1 MATTLDDLVE
11 KVAKPEAR
19 PEAPAEA
26 SVRTDRG
33 IKGTYVDDD
42 IAWIAIRILVLVAVM
57 VLGSIGYLALERLI
71 GVKVLTMIR
80 IWSPVIAWGLMSF
93 FEKPFFK
100 IRPWA
105 ALATLTMI
113 PALSG
118 HLWQLFQGMVG
129 PR

>member
-1 MATTLDDLVE
+1 MAATLDDLASAITSDASISDTP
-11 KVAKPEAR
+11 KSSAR
-19 PEAPAEA
+19 
-26 SVRTDRG
+26 VDRG
-33 IKGTYVDDD
+33 IKGTYIDDD
-42 IAWIAIRILVLVAVM
+42 IAWISIRTLVLIAIL
-57 VLGSIGYLALERLI
+57 VLGSIGYLFLERLI

-80 IWSPVIAWGLMSF
+80 IWSPVIAWGLMAF

-105 ALATLTMI
+105 ILATLTMI

-129 PR
+129 AR

>member
-1 MATTLDDLVE
+1 MATTLDDLAE
-11 KVAKPEAR
+11 KVVKPESKTGETSA
-19 PEAPAEA
+19 
-26 SVRTDRG
+26 RTDRG
-33 IKGTYVDDD
+33 IQGTYVDDD
-42 IAWIAIRILVLVAVM
+42 FAWILIRTLVLVAVL
-57 VLGSIGYLALERLI
+57 VLWSIGYLALERLI

-80 IWSPVIAWGLMSF
+80 IWSPVVAWGLMAF

-129 PR
+129 AR

>member
-11 KVAKPEAR
+11 KVAKPEAKT
-19 PEAPAEA
+19 EAP
-26 SVRTDRG
+26 VRADRG

-42 IAWIAIRILVLVAVM
+42 IAWIAIRTLVLVAVM
-57 VLGSIGYLALERLI
+57 VLGSIGYLWLERLI